1 MLEEFDQ
8 NLPTELASVEEK
20 MKELMEIE
28 EATQLNEE
36 FEKFKSDLIIEFTKE
51 LDYRDQ
57 TYVDS
62 MKQFHKDIKKMIKLM
77 SEQFINLRDKM
88 LTELNLIEDK
98 FNEDRKDIIDKRYTN
113 YIKSLIDSIH
123 YKTGNNLL
131 PTFDYDSNNFVFGEQ
146 FAKNIRE
153 FNQNAVK
160 ETEYANIMDKG
171 EYESY
176 ERGQF
181 SNVYEDL
188 TFDVNNERYYDSEK
202 YFNPHN
208 KMLQQGGYLNKEE
221 AFAKAKLYAQT
232 CFNEEYRKSI
242 KKGLNK
248 KYGVELK

>member
-1 MLEEFDQ
+1 MADIINLSLDVAQDLIKTQQEEKTNTLNELELKEKLKKENKGIEKKLKDEVFSLYKSIISEKMLEFFLNTYGANFD
-8 NLPTELASVEEK
+8 
-20 MKELMEIE
+20 
-28 EATQLNEE
+28 
-36 FEKFKSDLIIEFTKE
+36 
-51 LDYRDQ
+51 
-57 TYVDS
+57 
-62 MKQFHKDIKKMIKLM
+62 
-77 SEQFINLRDKM
+77 
-88 LTELNLIEDK
+88 
-98 FNEDRKDIIDKRYTN
+98 
-113 YIKSLIDSIH
+113 IKSLIDSIH

-160 ETEYANIMDKG
+160 ETEYANIMNKG

-242 KKGLNK
+242 KKGLSK